1 MLPAGNV
8 LPAEVEVFVTLIID
22 GHLDLALNALQ
33 GNRDL
38 LVDVWTTRVRES
50 HDTGKGK
57 GKGTVAL
64 PEMRRGRIA
73 VCFTTAHAFCTT
85 GRFIPHMD
93 FGSPAQAHAVA
104 RAQLAYYEALERL
117 GHVRI
122 LTSHKQLDAHINQWS
137 EWDAGDQ
144 PDPEVT
150 PPLGLIVNMESAD
163 ALIAP
168 DCLEEWW
175 NLGLRLLGP
184 AHSGEGRYAGGTGSA
199 TGLTELGA
207 PLLSEM
213 QRLGIPLDLTHTSE
227 AAFWECLDHY
237 AGRVL
242 ASHANSRVLVP
253 HQRELDDR
261 QLQAIIDRDGVIGVT
276 LGNWQ
281 LQYEWKCL
289 GDNRHLRV
297 TLDRAIDHMDHI
309 CQLAGNHNH
318 VAIGSDL
325 DGGVGTDEFPHD
337 LETIADLQRFNQVLS
352 KRGYSSEATAAILHG
367 NWLRFLRETWRE

>member
-1 MLPAGNV
+1 MLIV
-8 LPAEVEVFVTLIID
+8 D
-22 GHLDLALNALQ
+22 GHLDLALNALH

-64 PEMRRGRIA
+64 PEMRRGRVA
-73 VCFTTAHAFCTT
+73 LCFTTAHAFCTT

-93 FGSPAQAHAVA
+93 FGSPAQAYAVA
-104 RAQLAYYEALERL
+104 RGQLAYYEALQRD

-122 LTSHKQLDAHINQWS
+122 VMSRNQLDEHMA
-137 EWDAGDQ
+137 EWFDWDSHEE
-144 PDPEVT
+144 PDPST
-150 PPLGLIVNMESAD
+150 SPPLGLVVNMESAD
-163 ALIAP
+163 GLMAP
-168 DCLEEWW
+168 DQLEEWW

-184 AHSGEGRYAGGTGSA
+184 AHSAEGRYAGGTGSA
-199 TGLTELGA
+199 TGLTELGP
-207 PLLSEM
+207 PLLAEM
-213 QRLGIPLDLTHTSE
+213 QRLGIPLDLTHTSD
-227 AAFWECLDHY
+227 AAFWECLEHFN
-237 AGRVL
+237 GRVL
-242 ASHANSRVLVP
+242 ASHANSRELVP

-261 QLQAIIDRDGVIGVT
+261 QLRAILERDGVIGVT

-297 TLDRAIDHMDHI
+297 TLDRAVDHIDYI
-309 CQLAGNHNH
+309 CQLAGDHHH

-337 LETIADLQRFNQVLS
+337 LETIDDLQRFNEVLAR
-352 KRGYSSEATAAILHG
+352 RGYAEDAIAAILHG
-367 NWLRFLRETWRE
+367 NWLRFLREVWPA